1 MIDMKMSKEEAKE
14 YGESPVTADMDNQER
29 YPWCLRFDLNDEVLE
44 KCGVETLPTVGDEMT
59 ITCKVKVIGTR
70 QSATQNTDNRS
81 VELQI
86 TELKLPI
93 GSGKDLETTEQEQES
108 DEGNELTR
116 STTGPMSKVAQKL
129 QNM

>member
-14 YGESPVTADMDNQER
+14 YGESPVTSDSENQER

-44 KCGVETLPTVGDEMT
+44 KCGVETLPSVGDEMT

-86 TELKLPI
+86 TELDLPI
-93 GSGKDLETTEQEQES
+93 GSGKDLEATETEDEAGES
-108 DEGNELTR
+108 EEITR
-116 STTGPMSKVAQKL
+116 DTKGPMSRVAQKL

>member
-1 MIDMKMSKEEAKE
+1 MIDMKMSEKEAKE
-14 YGESPVTADMDNQER
+14 YEMGAMPVSGSDENPER

-44 KCGVETLPTVGDEMT
+44 KCGVKTLPAVGDEMT

-70 QSATQNTDNRS
+70 QSATQKTDNRS

-86 TELKLPI
+86 TELDLPI
-93 GSGKDLETTEQEQES
+93 GSGKDLEES
-108 DEGNELTR
+108 EDENESEDITR
-116 STTGPMSKVAQKL
+116 DTKGPMSKVAQKL

>member
-14 YGESPVTADMDNQER
+14 YGDSPVTADMDNQER

-44 KCGVETLPTVGDEMT
+44 KCGVETLPTVGDEMM

-86 TELKLPI
+86 TELELPI
-93 GSGKDLETTEQEQES
+93 GSGKDLEASEEENES
-108 DEGNELTR
+108 EELTR
-116 STTGPMSKVAQKL
+116 NTSGPMSKVAQKL